1 VPEDK
6 GKITNYF
13 PVNHLPRAQRLEFM
27 NSDADLQKDVLAEL
41 EFEPG
46 VNVENIGVSVKEGI
60 VMLNGSVGSYAE
72 KLAAARA
79 AKRIAGVRGLAED
92 IMVKL
97 PDSSRPTDTAIAAAA
112 VAAIEWTSTVPED
125 TIKITVR
132 DGWLSLEGAVEG
144 WRQKNAAEEA
154 VRNLAGVKGVT
165 NRIVIKPK
173 MASVDAKGAI
183 KAAFDRH
190 SMLDAQKIQV
200 ETNGGHVL
208 LRGHVRS
215 FYEREEAERAA
226 WAAQGVT
233 NVENRIVLII

>member
-1 VPEDK
+1 MK
-6 GKITNYF
+6 
-13 PVNHLPRAQRLEFM
+13 
-27 NSDADLQKDVLAEL
+27 SDADLQKDVLAEL

-60 VMLNGSVGSYAE
+60 VTLNGSVGSYAE

-79 AKRIAGVRGLAED
+79 AKRIAGVSGLAED

-97 PDSSRPTDTAIAAAA
+97 PDSSRLIDRNIAAAA
-112 VAAIEWTSTVPED
+112 VAAIEWTSTAPED

-144 WRQKNAAEEA
+144 WHQKNAAEEA

-165 NRIVIKPK
+165 NLIDIKPK
-173 MASVDAKGAI
+173 VASVDIKGAI
-183 KAAFDRH
+183 NAAFERH
-190 SMLDAQKIQV
+190 ALLDAQKIQV
-200 ETNGGHVL
+200 ETNGGNLL

-215 FYEREEAERAA
+215 FIEREEAERAA
-226 WAAQGVT
+226 WAAEGVT
-233 NVENRIVLII
+233 HVENRIVLII

>member
-1 VPEDK
+1 MK
-6 GKITNYF
+6 
-13 PVNHLPRAQRLEFM
+13 
-27 NSDADLQKDVLAEL
+27 SDADLQKNVLAEL
-41 EFEPG
+41 EYEPS
-46 VNVENIGVSVKEGI
+46 VKVEDIGVSVKEGI
-60 VMLNGSVGSYAE
+60 VMLNGSVGSHAE
-72 KLAAARA
+72 KLAAACA
-79 AKRIAGVRGLAED
+79 AKRVAGVKGLAED
-92 IMVKL
+92 IVVKL
-97 PDSSRPTDTAIAAAA
+97 PDSSRRTDSDIAAAA
-112 VAAIEWTSTVPED
+112 VNAVKWISMVPED
-125 TIKITVR
+125 SVQITVR

-144 WRQKNAAEEA
+144 WRQKSATEEA
-154 VRNLAGVKGVT
+154 VRNLAAVKGVT

-190 SMLDAQKIQV
+190 SMLDARKIQV

-208 LRGHVRS
+208 LRGHVRN